1 MVSTG
6 SERLFHMAA
15 DQPFAQTHDHGLKRK
30 LQADTPGLESPGET
44 DELTSGH

>member
-15 DQPFAQTHDHGLKRK
+15 DQPFAQTHDHGLKGK
-30 LQADTPGLESPGET
+30 LQADAHLVWSVQVRLTGLT
-44 DELTSGH
+44 